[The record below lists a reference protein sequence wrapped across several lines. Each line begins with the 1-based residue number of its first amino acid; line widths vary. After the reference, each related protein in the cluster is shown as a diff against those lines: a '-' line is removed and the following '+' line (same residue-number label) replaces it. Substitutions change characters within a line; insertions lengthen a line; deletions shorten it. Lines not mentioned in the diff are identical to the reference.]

1 MSKVSRVEKLEQAA
15 KMVNKK
21 SKVNNYSKKL
31 HDRSLTCLYEALI
44 KMANNPQVK
53 NTKKYDSEN
62 PVIGR
67 IVKGALDY
75 IEKKEKKAV
84 K

>member
-75 IEKKEKKAV
+75 IKKKRRKQ
-84 K
+84 

>member
-53 NTKKYDSEN
+53 TIKVESKEDPIIE
-62 PVIGR
+62 R
-67 IVKGALDY
+67 LVKGALDY